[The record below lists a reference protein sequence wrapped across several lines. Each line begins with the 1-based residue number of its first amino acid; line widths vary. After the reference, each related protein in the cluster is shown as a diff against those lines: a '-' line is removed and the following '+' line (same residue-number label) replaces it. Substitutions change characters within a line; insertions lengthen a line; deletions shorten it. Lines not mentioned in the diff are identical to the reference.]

1 MNQPATWIDAI
12 RQRPG
17 MYLGSKSLT
26 ALYHFLGGYELAC
39 SLHRIKDERLGLEI
53 PCDFHDWVAY
63 RTHFRESTLGWC
75 RMIVATS
82 PSEEE
87 AFDRFFELLKEHS
100 ERLPRLVA
108 ELIHPVSNSWTSRN
122 GESYEVP
129 GPEKV
134 RIVTYTDDPG
144 FFALH
149 ESEEWADRFHPFLSW
164 MWGLSGGEWV
174 IHDEAAFRRIQ
185 QATEQWER
193 ELDAR
198 LSNISD
204 QDDGQPAAG
213 SEPDLESDEEPQ
225 PPLDGRYL

>member
-12 RQRPG
+12 HKRPG

-26 ALYHFLGGYELAC
+26 ALYHFLGGYQLAC
-39 SLHRIKDERLGLEI
+39 SLHRIKDDHLGLRI
-53 PCDFHDWVAY
+53 PYDFHDWVAY
-63 RTHFRESTLGWC
+63 RTHFRESTSGWC
-75 RMIVATS
+75 RMVVATS
-82 PSEEE
+82 SSEEE

-100 ERLPRLVA
+100 ERVPQLVA

-122 GESYEVP
+122 GESYLVP
-129 GPEKV
+129 APEKF

-149 ESEEWADRFHPFLSW
+149 DSEEWADRFHPFLSW

-185 QATEQWER
+185 RATEERER
-193 ELDAR
+193 ELDAG
-198 LSNISD
+198 LSNIPD

-213 SEPDLESDEEPQ
+213 SEPDSEGDEESQ
-225 PPLDGRYL
+225 PPLDGRSL